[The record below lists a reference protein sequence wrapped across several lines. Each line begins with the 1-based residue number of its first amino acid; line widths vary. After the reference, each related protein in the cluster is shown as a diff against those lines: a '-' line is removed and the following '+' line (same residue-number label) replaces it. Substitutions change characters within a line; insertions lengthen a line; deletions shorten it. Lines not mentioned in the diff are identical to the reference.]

1 MLFNGEIVGSGL
13 GPKVDIAVDPIDGT
27 SLTAAGR
34 MNAISVIAVSDRGTM
49 LDASSVYRMQKF
61 VAGEPAV
68 GVCDMS
74 MSIKE
79 NLTEYA
85 RAAKKDVAELLVA
98 VLDREYNEDVI
109 DEVRSAG
116 AATRLL
122 RDGDVA
128 GGIQAARSE
137 SRIDMCIGKGGSP
150 EGIVTACGV
159 RALGGFM
166 QGKLAPKDEVEVSA
180 GIKAGLKFDYIY
192 QMDELVNSE
201 NTFFVATG
209 VTDGPLVSGVRKKG
223 NLILAE
229 SIVIRGKTGTVRKIF
244 AEYQAARWL

>member
-1 MLFNGEIVGSGL
+1 
-13 GPKVDIAVDPIDGT
+13 
-27 SLTAAGR
+27 

-49 LDASSVYRMQKF
+49 LDASMVYRMHKF
-61 VAGEPAV
+61 VTGAAGV

-74 MSIKE
+74 MTIKD
-79 NLTEYA
+79 NLVEYA
-85 RAAKKDVAELLVA
+85 RAAKKDVTELLVA

-109 DEVRSAG
+109 DQVRSAG

-159 RALGGFM
+159 RALGGLI
-166 QGKLAPKDEVEVSA
+166 QGKLAPKDDVEIQA
-180 GIKAGLKFDYIY
+180 GLKAGLKFDYIY
-192 QMDELVNSE
+192 QMDELVNSD

-229 SIVIRGKTGTVRKIF
+229 SIVIRGKTGTVRKVF
-244 AEYQAARWL
+244 AEYQASRWI

>member
-1 MLFNGEIVGSGL
+1 
-13 GPKVDIAVDPIDGT
+13 
-27 SLTAAGR
+27 
-34 MNAISVIAVSDRGTM
+34 
-49 LDASSVYRMQKF
+49 MQKF
-61 VAGEPAV
+61 VTGEPGV

-74 MSIKE
+74 MSIKD

-85 RAAKKDVAELLVA
+85 RAAKKDVTELLVA
-98 VLDREYNEDVI
+98 VLDRDYNEDVI
-109 DEVRSAG
+109 DEIRSAG

-166 QGKLAPKDEVEVSA
+166 QGKLAPKDEPEIAA
-180 GIKAGLKFDYIY
+180 GNKAGLKFDYVY
-192 QMDELVNSE
+192 QMDELVSSD